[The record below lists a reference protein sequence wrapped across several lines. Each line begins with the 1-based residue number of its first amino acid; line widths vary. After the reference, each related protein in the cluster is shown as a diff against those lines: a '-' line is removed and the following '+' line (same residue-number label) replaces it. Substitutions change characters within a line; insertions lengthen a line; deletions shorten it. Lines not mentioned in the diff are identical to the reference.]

1 MKTEAW
7 PCRYKSRSQRLP
19 AGTRSW
25 KSKGSFVPRA
35 LEVAWPCWD
44 LGFWLTASSTVIEH
58 ISVVLSYPVCGTL
71 YSNSRKPTQ
80 LHENIIYADYGVFW
94 CPFQFAPQVSAFL
107 SWPYCWLC
115 PLIYPFATTQ
125 WGAHR
130 GKLPISTFWYDIY
143 MIAIPLT
150 VFECSVG
157 EVWTYPGYGNAQHYL
172 CNKHQALTVSEIV
185 LSDNKKINNLC
196 LWGVHW

>member
-143 MIAIPLT
+143 NIWLL
-150 VFECSVG
+150 FL
-157 EVWTYPGYGNAQHYL
+157 WLYLNAQLVKSEHI
-172 CNKHQALTVSEIV
+172 QAMEMPNTICVT
-185 LSDNKKINNLC
+185 NTR
-196 LWGVHW
+196 HWQCQK